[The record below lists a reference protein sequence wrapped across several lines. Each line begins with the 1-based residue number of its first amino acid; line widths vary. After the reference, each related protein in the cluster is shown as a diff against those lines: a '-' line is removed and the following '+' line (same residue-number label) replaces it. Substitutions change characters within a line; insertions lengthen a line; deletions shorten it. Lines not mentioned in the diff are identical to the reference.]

1 MANRLIL
8 VPEDLYKGLISTA
21 TTKTGN
27 APTIS
32 AAATVTPAFK
42 RAGNQQDD
50 VQDIGVSFIK
60 KKMDSAK
67 RRIRKP
73 AAKRLAAKRLLNSKI
88 SSNKNLYDQ
97 ELRRYLSLR
106 NQFKNRPIKVEVVG
120 GGPKILMKPVA
131 VGPMKRGGVNFG
143 ILTDDG
149 ELDDDSTIA
158 ADGRNGDSDYSGR
171 TSGHVTS
178 DGEEF
183 QSVAGSPSGPLK
195 TPLKTPAKK
204 KDRSARFRTNL
215 LHDAIEETKR
225 EFKHHLLADKE
236 RFRISEDEQHILH
249 PKTGR
254 LIRGSNLDD
263 IVDRLINPNMDN
275 MPTPIATN
283 IIGKEAYKDDYL
295 KKLMILRFNRFRNAT
310 ETPKTFYD
318 FVDNKRNS
326 ATPKNQSGR
335 GGSRRRKTSIA
346 KSKGPSRD
354 ISQSAPTKKGGP
366 SHYFRPVLWRHGRR
380 K

>member
-21 TTKTGN
+21 NTKTSN
-27 APTIS
+27 PPNITS
-32 AAATVTPAFK
+32 AATVTPTFK
-42 RAGNQQDD
+42 RATNQQDD

-67 RRIRKP
+67 RKITKP
-73 AAKRLAAKRLLNSKI
+73 AAKRLAVKRLLNSKI
-88 SSNKNLYDQ
+88 SSNKNVYDQ
-97 ELRRYLSLR
+97 ELRRYLTLR

-120 GGPKILMKPVA
+120 GGPKILIKPSG
-131 VGPMKRGGVNFG
+131 VGTRKRGAVNFG
-143 ILTDDG
+143 ILSDDG
-149 ELDDDSTIA
+149 ELDDESTFA
-158 ADGRNGDSDYSGR
+158 ADGGNGESDYSSR
-171 TSGHVTS
+171 SSGHVTS

-183 QSVAGSPSGPLK
+183 QSLAGSPSAPLK

-204 KDRSARFRTNL
+204 VDRSARLRANL
-215 LHDAIEETKR
+215 LRDSIEETKR
-225 EFKHHLLADKE
+225 EFKHYLLANKE

-249 PKTGR
+249 PTSGK

-263 IVDRLINPNMDN
+263 IVDRLVNPNMDN
-275 MPTPIATN
+275 MPTPVATN
-283 IIGKEAYKDDYL
+283 IIGREAYKDDYL
-295 KKLMILRFNRFRNAT
+295 KELMTLRFNRFRNTA

-318 FVDNKRNS
+318 FVDNKRN
-326 ATPKNQSGR
+326 TPTPINQSGR
-335 GGSRRRKTSIA
+335 GSGRRRKTSIA
-346 KSKGPSRD
+346 KSKGPAQN
-354 ISQSAPTKKGGP
+354 ISQSDAIKKGGP